1 MTRPSPLN
9 SQFLILNSR
18 GAQAT
23 LSLAI
28 LVGGTAV
35 LIGLTLAFLTISFTN
50 SSSGFQSAERALAVA
65 SAGADDALLRLVRN
79 KDYPSSQYELQ
90 VGTYTVKVV
99 VQNAS
104 IASNRAT
111 ITAHATVGATQ
122 RKIEVVAEVNRNT
135 GKVSVVS
142 WKQVVIK

>member
-1 MTRPSPLN
+1 MFFGTYRK
-9 SQFLILNSR
+9 
-18 GAQAT
+18 GQAT

-79 KDYPSSQYELQ
+79 KDFPSSKYTLE
-90 VGTYTVKVV
+90 VGSGNHIATVI
-99 VQNAS
+99 VQNS
-104 IASNRAT
+104 SPVFNRVT
-111 ITAHATVGATQ
+111 ITSQATVGVAQ
-122 RKIEVVAEVNRNT
+122 RKIEVIAEVDGDT
-135 GKVSVVS
+135 GKMSVIS
-142 WKQVVIK
+142 WRQVVIK